1 MGAEAEAEAEDG
13 DGADTSLSWQIEMAV
28 CDD

>member
-1 MGAEAEAEAEDG
+1 MGAEAEDG